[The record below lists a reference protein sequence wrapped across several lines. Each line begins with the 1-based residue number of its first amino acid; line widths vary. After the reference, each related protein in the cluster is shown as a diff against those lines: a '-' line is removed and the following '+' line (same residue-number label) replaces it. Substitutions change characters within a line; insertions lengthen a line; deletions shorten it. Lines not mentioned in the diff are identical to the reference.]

1 MTEIVT
7 QFMNLVVVQR
17 QITSSAGSKVV
28 ISVREGASKQHMKR
42 EEIGL
47 EIVKQIR
54 EDQSNS
60 VMASLI

>member
-17 QITSSAGSKVV
+17 QITSSAGNKVV
-28 ISVREGASKQHMKR
+28 ISVRGEASKQHMKR

-54 EDQSNS
+54 GDQSNS